1 SNSRS
6 SISVVCRRG
15 RSSRGGFRRV
25 LAGRAGRF
33 VVFVA
38 GEAGRPVVGAGG
50 FGFEVCGAV
59 FAVGFDFV
67 DDRARD
73 FGFALFIR
81 EQLEGDFA
89 FASRFDHAGDRGGV
103 FCIFALVHLRGA
115 FGGDFRAGR
124 FYQRALAGVLAG
136 LFPYTTLFRS
146 GEAGRPV
153 VGAGGFGFE
162 VCGAVFAVGFDFVDD
177 RARDFGFALFIRE
190 Q

>member
-50 FGFEVCGAV
+50 FGFEVFGVV
-59 FAVGFDFV
+59 FAVGFDFF

-73 FGFALFIR
+73 FGFALFMP
-81 EQLEGDFA
+81 ELLEVAFA
-89 FASRFDHAGDRGGV
+89 FSGLFDQAGDRGGFFV
-103 FCIFALVHLRGA
+103 LFA
-115 FGGDFRAGR
+115 
-124 FYQRALAGVLAG
+124 
-136 LFPYTTLFRS
+136 
-146 GEAGRPV
+146 
-153 VGAGGFGFE
+153 
-162 VCGAVFAVGFDFVDD
+162 D
-177 RARDFGFALFIRE
+177 R
-190 Q
+190 